1 MNRTALAIV
10 LIAAALS
17 PAFAQ
22 TAEEIVATA
31 RDRIQAD
38 TISTR
43 SRMVIQDKDGSTTER
58 LVDQYTS
65 KTKGGGDKTMIV
77 FQKPA
82 SVAGTRF
89 LTVENEGKADDR
101 WIFLPSLGKVR
112 RIAAS
117 EGSGSFMGTDL
128 SYDDVSSADR
138 DADEDTHA
146 LLREEALE
154 GKACWV
160 IESRPKDSGYQ
171 YGKMVSW
178 IEKDS
183 SIAKKIEM
191 YDRKGQLV
199 KVLETGAVENVQG
212 RLTAKQTKMS
222 SVQEKTSTTISVE
235 IIKYDDKIP
244 DSVFTTR
251 FLETG
256 RP

>member
-1 MNRTALAIV
+1 MKRIALAVALTALTLA
-10 LIAAALS
+10 
-17 PAFAQ
+17 PAFGQ
-22 TAEEIVATA
+22 TADEIVRTS
-31 RDRIQAD
+31 RDRIRAD
-38 TISTR
+38 TVSTR

-65 KTKGGGDKTMIV
+65 KGKSGDKTMIV

-117 EGSGSFMGTDL
+117 EGSGSFMGTAL

-138 DADEDTHA
+138 DADADAHV
-146 LLREEALE
+146 LLREEPLE
-154 GKACWV
+154 GAACWV
-160 IESRPKDSGYQ
+160 IESKPKDPDYQ

-178 IEKDS
+178 IEKAT
-183 SIAKKIEM
+183 SIAKRIEM
-191 YDRKGQLV
+191 YDKKGGLV
-199 KVLETGAVENVQG
+199 KVLEIGEVQDVQG
-212 RLTAKQTKMS
+212 RLTPKRTKVS
-222 SVQEKTSTTISVE
+222 TVQAKTSTTISVE
-235 IIKYDDKIP
+235 IVKYDDKIP
-244 DSVFTTR
+244 ESVFTTR